1 MKLAPFAVALA
12 LSISISFAADPPKGD
27 PKTPSANAAKAPPPK
42 AYINEAE
49 AGPDFKI
56 QGEYLGE
63 AGDLKLGIQ
72 VIALGKEG
80 FRAVVYRD
88 GLPGDGWNGKE
99 PHGVNGKWEG
109 DT

>member
-1 MKLAPFAVALA
+1 MKLAPFAVALSFA
-12 LSISISFAADPPKGD
+12 ITLSTFAADAPKGD

-42 AYINEAE
+42 AYIKEADG
-49 AGPDFKI
+49 GPDFAI

-88 GLPGDGWNGKE
+88 GLPGDGWFGNAPKQ
-99 PHGVNGKWEG
+99 VNGKW
-109 DT
+109 